1 MSSSVY
7 NLLKR
12 LNLLLRN
19 FLSQNSEAQKP
30 LFKLNYLSYL
40 LRTNCLVNFDTYSK
54 FIKSCELFK

>member
-19 FLSQNSEAQKP
+19 SLSQNSGAQEP
-30 LFKLNYLSYL
+30 LLKIKYLSYL
-40 LRTNCLVNFDTYSK
+40 LRTNCLVNFDTHSK
-54 FIKSCELFK
+54 FIRSSELFK